1 MDRMTNFVLVGV
13 GGQGTL
19 LASNILADVGLA
31 AGFDVKKSEVH
42 GMSQR
47 GGSVVSHVRW
57 HPEHVASP
65 LVGLGE
71 ADILLAF
78 EKLEALRF
86 VEFLKP
92 GGTAIVNE
100 MVIVPIT
107 VSAGTGHYP
116 DDAAI
121 DAALAAVSARESA
134 FPASASRRRR
144 ATPRRPTWS
153 SSAPYRGCSTFPRS
167 CGGSASSS
175 ACRRSSSSSTAPP
188 SPPAA
193 PPSANETRVPP
204 AGRRP
209 LGPPVVKQRRPGVDL
224 VVAPRCKELPLP
236 NLGR

>member
-1 MDRMTNFVLVGV
+1 MDRATNFVLVGV

-19 LASNILADVGLA
+19 LASNILADIGLA

-86 VEFLKP
+86 VEFLKL

-121 DAALAAVSARESA
+121 DAALAAVSAREI
-134 FPASASRRRR
+134 
-144 ATPRRPTWS
+144 
-153 SSAPYRGCSTFPRS
+153 
-167 CGGSASSS
+167 
-175 ACRRSSSSSTAPP
+175 
-188 SPPAA
+188 
-193 PPSANETRVPP
+193 RVPGERLAQE
-204 AGRRP
+204 AGNAKAANVVL
-209 LGPPVVKQRRPGVDL
+209 LGAISRLLDLPEELWWKCLEQRVPKKFLDL
-224 VVAPRCKELPLP
+224 NRTAFAS
-236 NLGR
+236 GRAAVG

>member
-1 MDRMTNFVLVGV
+1 MDRTTNFVLVGV

-31 AGFDVKKSEVH
+31 AGLDVKKSEVH

-86 VEFLKP
+86 VEFLKV

-116 DDAAI
+116 DDAAL
-121 DAALAAVSARESA
+121 DAALAAVSAREI
-134 FPASASRRRR
+134 
-144 ATPRRPTWS
+144 
-153 SSAPYRGCSTFPRS
+153 
-167 CGGSASSS
+167 
-175 ACRRSSSSSTAPP
+175 
-188 SPPAA
+188 
-193 PPSANETRVPP
+193 RVPGERLAQEAGNAKAANVVLLGAISRLLDLP
-204 AGRRP
+204 EELWWRCLEQRVPKKFLDLNRTAFAAGRAAV
-209 LGPPVVKQRRPGVDL
+209 G
-224 VVAPRCKELPLP
+224 
-236 NLGR
+236 

>member
-1 MDRMTNFVLVGV
+1 MDRTTNFVLVGV

-86 VEFLKP
+86 VEFLKV

-121 DAALAAVSARESA
+121 DAALAAVSAREI
-134 FPASASRRRR
+134 
-144 ATPRRPTWS
+144 
-153 SSAPYRGCSTFPRS
+153 
-167 CGGSASSS
+167 
-175 ACRRSSSSSTAPP
+175 
-188 SPPAA
+188 
-193 PPSANETRVPP
+193 RVPGERLAQE
-204 AGRRP
+204 AGNAKAANVVL
-209 LGPPVVKQRRPGVDL
+209 LGAISRLLDLPEELWWKCLEQRVPKKFLDL
-224 VVAPRCKELPLP
+224 NRTAFAS
-236 NLGR
+236 GRAAVGG

>member
-1 MDRMTNFVLVGV
+1 MDRTTNFVLVGV

-86 VEFLKP
+86 VEFLKV

-116 DDAAI
+116 DDAAL
-121 DAALAAVSARESA
+121 DAALAAVSAREI
-134 FPASASRRRR
+134 
-144 ATPRRPTWS
+144 
-153 SSAPYRGCSTFPRS
+153 
-167 CGGSASSS
+167 
-175 ACRRSSSSSTAPP
+175 
-188 SPPAA
+188 
-193 PPSANETRVPP
+193 RVPGERLAQEAGNAKAANVVLLGAISRLLDLP
-204 AGRRP
+204 EELWWKCLEQRVPKKFLDLNRTAFAAGRAAV
-209 LGPPVVKQRRPGVDL
+209 G
-224 VVAPRCKELPLP
+224 
-236 NLGR
+236 

>member
-1 MDRMTNFVLVGV
+1 MDRTTNFVLVGV

-86 VEFLKP
+86 VEFLKV

-116 DDAAI
+116 DDAAL
-121 DAALAAVSARESA
+121 DAAFAAVSAREI
-134 FPASASRRRR
+134 
-144 ATPRRPTWS
+144 
-153 SSAPYRGCSTFPRS
+153 
-167 CGGSASSS
+167 
-175 ACRRSSSSSTAPP
+175 
-188 SPPAA
+188 
-193 PPSANETRVPP
+193 RVPGERLAQEAGNAKAANVVLLGAISRLLDLP
-204 AGRRP
+204 EELWWRCLEQRVPKKFLDLNRTAFAAGRAAV
-209 LGPPVVKQRRPGVDL
+209 G
-224 VVAPRCKELPLP
+224 
-236 NLGR
+236 

>member
-1 MDRMTNFVLVGV
+1 MDRTTNFVLVGV

-31 AGFDVKKSEVH
+31 AGLDVKKSEVH

-57 HPEHVASP
+57 HPECVASP

-86 VEFLKP
+86 VEFLKV

-116 DDAAI
+116 DDAAL
-121 DAALAAVSARESA
+121 DAALAAVSAREI
-134 FPASASRRRR
+134 
-144 ATPRRPTWS
+144 
-153 SSAPYRGCSTFPRS
+153 
-167 CGGSASSS
+167 
-175 ACRRSSSSSTAPP
+175 
-188 SPPAA
+188 
-193 PPSANETRVPP
+193 RVPGERLAQEAGNAKAANVVLLGAISRLLDLP
-204 AGRRP
+204 EELWWKCLEQRVPKKFLDLNRTAFAAGRASV
-209 LGPPVVKQRRPGVDL
+209 G
-224 VVAPRCKELPLP
+224 E
-236 NLGR
+236 

>member
-1 MDRMTNFVLVGV
+1 MTVAVKFVLVGV

-31 AGFDVKKSEVH
+31 AGLDVKKSEVH

-86 VEFLKP
+86 VEFLKV

-100 MVIVPIT
+100 MEIVPIT
-107 VSAGTGHYP
+107 VSAGSGHYP
-116 DDAAI
+116 ADGDLDAAM
-121 DAALAAVSARESA
+121 AAVSAKVI
-134 FPASASRRRR
+134 
-144 ATPRRPTWS
+144 
-153 SSAPYRGCSTFPRS
+153 
-167 CGGSASSS
+167 
-175 ACRRSSSSSTAPP
+175 
-188 SPPAA
+188 
-193 PPSANETRVPP
+193 RVPGERLAQE
-204 AGRRP
+204 AGNVKAANVVL
-209 LGPPVVKQRRPGVDL
+209 LGAISRL
-224 VVAPRCKELPLP
+224 LPLP
-236 NLGR
+236 EELWWRCLEQRVPKKFLDLNRTAFAAGRTTVGG

>member
-1 MDRMTNFVLVGV
+1 MDRTTNFVLVGV

-86 VEFLKP
+86 VEFLKV

-107 VSAGTGHYP
+107 VSAGTGRYP
-116 DDAAI
+116 DDAAL
-121 DAALAAVSARESA
+121 DAALAAVSAREI
-134 FPASASRRRR
+134 
-144 ATPRRPTWS
+144 
-153 SSAPYRGCSTFPRS
+153 
-167 CGGSASSS
+167 
-175 ACRRSSSSSTAPP
+175 
-188 SPPAA
+188 
-193 PPSANETRVPP
+193 RVPGERLAQEAGNAKAANVVLLGAISRLLDLP
-204 AGRRP
+204 EEVWWKCLEQRVPKKFLDLNRAAFAAGRAAVC
-209 LGPPVVKQRRPGVDL
+209 G
-224 VVAPRCKELPLP
+224 
-236 NLGR
+236 

>member
-1 MDRMTNFVLVGV
+1 MSHATNFVLVGV

-86 VEFLKP
+86 VEFLKE

-107 VSAGTGHYP
+107 VSAGGGSYP
-116 DDAAI
+116 GDAAL
-121 DAALAAVSARESA
+121 DAALAAVGAREL
-134 FPASASRRRR
+134 
-144 ATPRRPTWS
+144 
-153 SSAPYRGCSTFPRS
+153 
-167 CGGSASSS
+167 
-175 ACRRSSSSSTAPP
+175 
-188 SPPAA
+188 
-193 PPSANETRVPP
+193 RVPGERLALE
-204 AGRRP
+204 AGNGKAANVVL
-209 LGPPVVKQRRPGVDL
+209 LGAISRLLDFPEELWWRCLEQRVPKKFL
-224 VVAPRCKELPLP
+224 EL
-236 NLGR
+236 NRTAFASGRAAVGG

>member
-121 DAALAAVSARESA
+121 DAALAAVSAREV
-134 FPASASRRRR
+134 
-144 ATPRRPTWS
+144 
-153 SSAPYRGCSTFPRS
+153 
-167 CGGSASSS
+167 
-175 ACRRSSSSSTAPP
+175 
-188 SPPAA
+188 
-193 PPSANETRVPP
+193 RVPGERLAQE
-204 AGRRP
+204 AGNAKAANVVL
-209 LGPPVVKQRRPGVDL
+209 LGAVSRLLDLPEELWWKCLEQRVPKKFL
-224 VVAPRCKELPLP
+224 EL
-236 NLGR
+236 NRTAFASGRAAVGE

>member
-1 MDRMTNFVLVGV
+1 MDRTTNFVLVGV

-86 VEFLKP
+86 VEFLKV

-116 DDAAI
+116 DDAAL
-121 DAALAAVSARESA
+121 DAALAAVSAREI
-134 FPASASRRRR
+134 
-144 ATPRRPTWS
+144 
-153 SSAPYRGCSTFPRS
+153 
-167 CGGSASSS
+167 
-175 ACRRSSSSSTAPP
+175 
-188 SPPAA
+188 
-193 PPSANETRVPP
+193 RVPGERLAQE
-204 AGRRP
+204 AGNAKAANVVL
-209 LGPPVVKQRRPGVDL
+209 LGAISRLLDLPEELWWKCLEQRVPKKFLDL
-224 VVAPRCKELPLP
+224 NRTAFAS
-236 NLGR
+236 GRAAVGG

>member
-1 MDRMTNFVLVGV
+1 MSHATNFVLVGV

-31 AGFDVKKSEVH
+31 AGLDVKKSEVH

-116 DDAAI
+116 DDAAL
-121 DAALAAVSARESA
+121 DAALAAVSAREI
-134 FPASASRRRR
+134 
-144 ATPRRPTWS
+144 
-153 SSAPYRGCSTFPRS
+153 
-167 CGGSASSS
+167 
-175 ACRRSSSSSTAPP
+175 
-188 SPPAA
+188 
-193 PPSANETRVPP
+193 RVPGERLAQE
-204 AGRRP
+204 AGNAKAANVVL
-209 LGPPVVKQRRPGVDL
+209 LGAISRLLDLPEELWWRCLEQRVPKKFLDL
-224 VVAPRCKELPLP
+224 NRTAFAS
-236 NLGR
+236 GRAAVG

>member
-1 MDRMTNFVLVGV
+1 MDRTTNFVLVGV

-86 VEFLKP
+86 VEFLKV

-116 DDAAI
+116 DDAAL
-121 DAALAAVSARESA
+121 DAALAAVSAREI
-134 FPASASRRRR
+134 
-144 ATPRRPTWS
+144 
-153 SSAPYRGCSTFPRS
+153 
-167 CGGSASSS
+167 
-175 ACRRSSSSSTAPP
+175 
-188 SPPAA
+188 
-193 PPSANETRVPP
+193 RVPGERLAQEAGNAKAANVVLLGAISRLLDLP
-204 AGRRP
+204 EELWWRCLEQRVPKKFLDLNRTAFAAGRAAV
-209 LGPPVVKQRRPGVDL
+209 G
-224 VVAPRCKELPLP
+224 
-236 NLGR
+236 

>member
-1 MDRMTNFVLVGV
+1 MDRATNFVLVGV

-31 AGFDVKKSEVH
+31 AGLDVKKSEVH

-86 VEFLKP
+86 VEFLKV

-116 DDAAI
+116 DDAAL
-121 DAALAAVSARESA
+121 DAALAAVSAREI
-134 FPASASRRRR
+134 
-144 ATPRRPTWS
+144 
-153 SSAPYRGCSTFPRS
+153 
-167 CGGSASSS
+167 
-175 ACRRSSSSSTAPP
+175 
-188 SPPAA
+188 
-193 PPSANETRVPP
+193 RVPGERLAQE
-204 AGRRP
+204 AGNAKAANVVL
-209 LGPPVVKQRRPGVDL
+209 LGAISRLLDLPEELWWRCLEQRVPKKFLDL
-224 VVAPRCKELPLP
+224 NRTAFAS
-236 NLGR
+236 GRAAVGG

>member
-1 MDRMTNFVLVGV
+1 MDRTINFVLVGV

-86 VEFLKP
+86 VEFLKV

-121 DAALAAVSARESA
+121 DAALAAVSAREI
-134 FPASASRRRR
+134 
-144 ATPRRPTWS
+144 
-153 SSAPYRGCSTFPRS
+153 
-167 CGGSASSS
+167 
-175 ACRRSSSSSTAPP
+175 
-188 SPPAA
+188 
-193 PPSANETRVPP
+193 RVPGERLAQE
-204 AGRRP
+204 AGNAKAANVVL
-209 LGPPVVKQRRPGVDL
+209 LGAISRLLDLPEELWWKCLEQRVPRKFLDL
-224 VVAPRCKELPLP
+224 NRTAFAS
-236 NLGR
+236 GRAAVG